1 MTEKDLNQLKSA
13 LLRRR
18 REIIE
23 RLEDQE
29 SGRQALSEPE
39 SEMVEEG
46 QKAVMT
52 HLYESLDQQERGRIE
67 EIDLALSRIAEGTY
81 GSCEVCG
88 KVIPLERLRAVPATR
103 YCVNCS
109 LEREVR

>member
-1 MTEKDLNQLKSA
+1 LKST
-13 LLRRR
+13 LWRRR
-18 REIIE
+18 QEIIA
-23 RLEDQE
+23 RLENLE

-39 SEMVEEG
+39 VEMVEAG

-52 HLYESLDQQERGRIE
+52 QLYESLDQQERDQIE

-81 GSCEVCG
+81 GICEVCG

-103 YCVNCS
+103 YCVSCS
-109 LEREVR
+109 LAREER